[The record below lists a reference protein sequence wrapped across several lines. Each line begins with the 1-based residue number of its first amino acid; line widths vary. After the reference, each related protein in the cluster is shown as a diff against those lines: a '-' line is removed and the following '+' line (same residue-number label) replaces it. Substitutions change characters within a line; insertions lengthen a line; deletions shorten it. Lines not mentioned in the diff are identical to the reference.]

1 MKILI
6 TGHKGYI
13 GTHLTKRMR
22 VIGLDIKDGN
32 DIVTC
37 ELPKADVVIH
47 LAAKSDVVESMINP
61 VETIRTNTLGTI
73 RLWEKYKDTRFI
85 FASTAGAIQ
94 DGISSTYGLSKY
106 YAEELIKMFFSNYI
120 ILRLPNIY
128 GAKGSRSVIDKF
140 INEDIIIYG
149 DGSQTRTFI
158 HVDDLVNG
166 IIASINWPKGQ
177 YTFGSDKTYTVLE
190 LAEATGKP
198 ISFADWRPGEVKYS
212 NIKSTVPNWKSTID
226 VISYIKNK
234 T

>member
-94 DGISSTYGLSKY
+94 DGIYSTYGLSKY

-128 GAKGSRSVIDKF
+128 GGKGSRSVIDKF

-190 LAEATGKP
+190 LAKATGKP
-198 ISFADWRPGEVKYS
+198 ISFADWRPGEIKYS
-212 NIKSTVPNWKSTID
+212 NIKSTIPNFKSTID
-226 VISYIKNK
+226 VIDYIKNK
-234 T
+234 I

>member
-6 TGHKGYI
+6 TGNQGFI
-13 GTHLTKRMR
+13 GTHLTKRVR
-22 VIGLDIKDGN
+22 AIGLDIKDGN

-37 ELPKADVVIH
+37 KLPKADVVIH

-94 DGISSTYGLSKY
+94 DGIYSTYGLSKY

-128 GAKGSRSVIDKF
+128 GGKGSRSVIDKF

-158 HVDDLVNG
+158 HVDDLING
-166 IIASINWPKGQ
+166 IIDSINWPKGQ

-190 LAEATGKP
+190 LAKATGKP
-198 ISFADWRPGEVKYS
+198 ISFADWRPGEIKYS
-212 NIKSTVPNWKSTID
+212 NIKSTIPNFKSTID
-226 VISYIKNK
+226 VIDYIKNK
-234 T
+234 I

>member
-6 TGHKGYI
+6 TGHQGFI
-13 GTHLTKRMR
+13 GTHLTKRVR
-22 VIGLDIKDGN
+22 AIGLDIKDGN

-37 ELPKADVVIH
+37 KLPKADVVIH

-94 DGISSTYGLSKY
+94 DGIYSTYGLSKY

-128 GAKGSRSVIDKF
+128 GGKGSRSVIDKF

-158 HVDDLVNG
+158 HVDDLING
-166 IIASINWPKGQ
+166 IIDSINWPKGQ

-190 LAEATGKP
+190 LAKATGKP
-198 ISFADWRPGEVKYS
+198 IFFADWRSGEIKYS
-212 NIKSTVPNWKSTID
+212 NIKSTIPNFKSTID
-226 VISYIKNK
+226 VIDYIKNK
-234 T
+234 I